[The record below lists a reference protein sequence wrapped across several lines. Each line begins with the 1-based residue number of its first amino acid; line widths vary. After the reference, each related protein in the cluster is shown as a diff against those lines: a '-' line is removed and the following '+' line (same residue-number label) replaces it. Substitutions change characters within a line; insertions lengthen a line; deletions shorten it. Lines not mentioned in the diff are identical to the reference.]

1 MVGWEHVI
9 HASTQSCLL
18 KCLYNVSG
26 DCTDCNEGKSNN
38 GIVIIADKE
47 AHYKEPKKK
56 IDWQDKLYLAPLTT
70 VGNLPFRY
78 DTTSITPGYISTI
91 IFYDFHSCLGGYA
104 KSSVP
109 TSLAAKWPWLC
120 HCCKA
125 TLRNGLWSKSTS
137 QRTCLESR
145 FAGRVP
151 TRWVEWLNSSTT
163 VTSTAT

>member
-1 MVGWEHVI
+1 M
-9 HASTQSCLL
+9 AFKPQPKSLL
-18 KCLYNVSG
+18 KLSCYVSG
-26 DCTDCNEGKSNN
+26 DCSDCNEGKSSN
-38 GIVIIADKE
+38 GIAIIEDKE
-47 AHYKEPKKK
+47 AHYNEPKKK

-78 DTTSITPGYISTI
+78 DSTNQHLVTDYQI
-91 IFYDFHSCLGGYA
+91 YEFHSCLGGFA

-145 FAGRVP
+145 SAGRVP
-151 TRWVEWLNSSTT
+151 TRWVE
-163 VTSTAT
+163 